1 MPAKGQPSR
10 RVQTE
15 PKNERWNAFMN
26 GELTVHDMD
35 EEELARG
42 TFRAKDGTFRGR
54 PPKTIPRDFAT
65 QLSRELL
72 TRADSALKKR
82 IMEAID
88 VLYEE
93 MKDGEKSADR
103 IRAANIFLERVLG
116 KVPERVVVSPGRPE
130 WEGAVDEF
138 VAGLEDEKIKR
149 ARVVLGREET

>member
-1 MPAKGQPSR
+1 MPKSR
-10 RVQTE
+10 QVSV
-15 PKNERWNAFMN
+15 PANERWRLFMA
-26 GELTVHDMD
+26 GEITVADMD

-42 TFRAKDGTFRGR
+42 QFRAGDGTFRGR

-88 VLYEE
+88 VLYTE
-93 MKDGEKSADR
+93 MTDGEKSADR

-116 KVPERVVVSPGRPE
+116 KVPDRVVVSPGRPE

-149 ARVVLGREET
+149 ARVVLGREDT